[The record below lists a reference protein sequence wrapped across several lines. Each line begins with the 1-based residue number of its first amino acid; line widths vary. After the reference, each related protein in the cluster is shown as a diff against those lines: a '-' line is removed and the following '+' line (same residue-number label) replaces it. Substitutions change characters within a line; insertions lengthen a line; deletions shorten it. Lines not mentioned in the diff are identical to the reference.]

1 MRLNIICQVVHY
13 LHRRT
18 RFFSK
23 KFFTIISEQED
34 AEAGT
39 EQDQLGTEPTTPEGT
54 FDDVD
59 PNPIA
64 TLQKQQNANTIDTL
78 QTWIGSVEE
87 FINFLN
93 GLDESSVNSQINKAD
108 CDSIMADV
116 QRSESKKISRL
127 AQDLSSLS
135 ESLKQYLI
143 VANNKQ
149 AANATI

>member
-1 MRLNIICQVVHY
+1 MVNNYRMNI
-13 LHRRT
+13 
-18 RFFSK
+18 FSK
-23 KFFTIISEQED
+23 KFFTLINEQE
-34 AEAGT
+34 EPTPGS
-39 EQDQLGTEPTTPEGT
+39 EQDQLGTEPETPEGT

-59 PNPIA
+59 PNPMA
-64 TLQKQQNANTIDTL
+64 TLQKQQNDTTIQTL
-78 QTWIGSVEE
+78 QTWIGSVED
-87 FINFLN
+87 FIGFLN
-93 GLDESSVNSQINKAD
+93 GLDENSVNSQINKAD

-149 AANATI
+149 QATQTI

>member
-1 MRLNIICQVVHY
+1 MVNNYRMNI
-13 LHRRT
+13 
-18 RFFSK
+18 FSK
-23 KFFTIISEQED
+23 KFFTLINEQE
-34 AEAGT
+34 EPVPGS
-39 EQDQLGTEPTTPEGT
+39 EQDQLGTEPETPEGT

-59 PNPIA
+59 PNPMA
-64 TLQKQQNANTIDTL
+64 TLQKQQNDTTIQTL

-87 FINFLN
+87 FIEFLN
-93 GLDESSVNSQINKAD
+93 GLDNDSVNSQINKAD

-149 AANATI
+149 QATQTI